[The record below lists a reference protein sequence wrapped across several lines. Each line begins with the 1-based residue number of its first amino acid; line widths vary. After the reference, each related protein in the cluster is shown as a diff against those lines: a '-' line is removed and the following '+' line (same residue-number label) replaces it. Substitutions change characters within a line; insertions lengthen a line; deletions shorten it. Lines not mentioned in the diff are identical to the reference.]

1 MDYRAL
7 ASQIAQQEGV
17 PTDLFLRLVNQES
30 SFRPNAVSE
39 AGAMGLAQLMPGTAR
54 DLGVDPNDPVQ
65 NLTGGARYLRQQLD
79 AFGTPE
85 LALAAYNAGPGNVRK
100 YGGIPPFKETQ
111 NYVSTILGTGADA
124 MAALGRQSNTGG
136 QRMAMQP
143 TQRQGIL
150 DALGIQKQDRNAQGD
165 TALPFYQRDDFKDTM
180 GKLAVGFNSLTLRP
194 DQNLAANVRANRQER
209 QTNQRA
215 SQSMEWLSRQP
226 NSEAYIEMLRAG
238 APVGQVL
245 QAYQAE
251 VSGGADGVQSST
263 ALKDQSG
270 VVMTMRDGSVVVK
283 TIGGETLTGQA
294 ALDFVEAANENY
306 AGYQSDISAAR
317 RTGIN
322 TANIETGG
330 EAAAVVAAAE
340 RAIEKGYEAYG
351 FIGNISDS
359 ILNIEQAISA
369 IDAGAASGVIQNY
382 LPDVTKSS
390 ASLRNAMN
398 RLGLN
403 VISSVTFGA
412 LSKDEMLLAMDTAV
426 PQGLG
431 PVPLRAWLLERRD
444 AQAKAREALEE
455 AAAYLTTPGNTLA
468 GHMELVK
475 ERRKRDELEPSATGG
490 GAAIVPAPGDIVD
503 GYRFKGGNPAL
514 QSNWEAI

>member
-1 MDYRAL
+1 MDSNEWSRIRQGIFGGESGGDYNAL
-7 ASQIAQQEGV
+7 FNYQNRPGGRFADTKL
-17 PTDLFLRLVNQES
+17 TDMTVNQALEFS
-30 SFRPNAVSE
+30 SPSGPYADYVRGQVGRVATPM
-39 AGAMGLAQLMPGTAR
+39 GAYQIVGSTLRDASKGLG
-54 DLGVDPNDPVQ
+54 
-65 NLTGGARYLRQQLD
+65 LTGDEKMTTGLQEKLGQWIYQKQGTGAWEGYKHVTD
-79 AFGTPE
+79 AQ
-85 LALAAYNAGPGNVRK
+85 AV
-100 YGGIPPFKETQ
+100 
-111 NYVSTILGTGADA
+111 GADA

-150 DALGIQKQDRNAQGD
+150 GALGIQKQDRNAQGD

-245 QAYQAE
+245 QAYQRD

-263 ALKDQSG
+263 ALPDQSG
-270 VVMTMRDGSVVVK
+270 VVMTMRDGSIVVK

-294 ALDFVEAANENY
+294 ALDFARTANENY
-306 AGYQSDISAAR
+306 AGYQSDVYAGR
-317 RTGIN
+317 RAGTN
-322 TANIETGG
+322 LANIETGG
-330 EAAAVVAAAE
+330 EAAGVVAAAE
-340 RAIEKGYEAYG
+340 MAIEKGYEAYG
-351 FIGNISDS
+351 FIGNITDS

-444 AQAKAREALEE
+444 AQAKARVALEE

-475 ERRKRDELEPSATGG
+475 ERRERDELEPSATGG
-490 GAAIVPAPGDIVD
+490 ETGLSDDDLRYLGLGTD
-503 GYRFKGGNPAL
+503 
-514 QSNWEAI
+514 

>member
-39 AGAMGLAQLMPGTAR
+39 AGATGLAQLMPGTAR

-100 YGGIPPFKETQ
+100 YGGVPPFKETQ

-150 DALGIQKQDRNAQGD
+150 GALGIQKQDRNAQGD

-209 QTNQRA
+209 QTDQTRNKT
-215 SQSMEWLSRQP
+215 
-226 NSEAYIEMLRAG
+226 IEYLRANG
-238 APVGQVL
+238 RADLASMVEKGMISAQDAAGQL
-245 QAYQAE
+245 LAKPSAGEIRE
-251 VSGGADGVQSST
+251 VNGTLVR
-263 ALKDQSG
+263 
-270 VVMTMRDGSVVVK
+270 VMPDGSVTELYASERSDELTADMREYNLAK
-283 TIGGETLTGQA
+283 EQGFSGNFIEFIQAQKGGGLRIITNPDGTTEIIQGGPSTPKLTEGQGKA
-294 ALDFVEAANENY
+294 TGFY
-306 AGYQSDISAAR
+306 ARS
-317 RTGIN
+317 
-322 TANIETGG
+322 G
-330 EAAAVVAAAE
+330 EA
-340 RAIEKGYEAYG
+340 
-351 FIGNISDS
+351 NQ
-359 ILNIEQAISA
+359 ILSELEQE
-369 IDAGAASGVIQNY
+369 GTQ
-382 LPDVTKSS
+382 
-390 ASLRNAMN
+390 LRNA
-398 RLGLN
+398 LA
-403 VISSVTFGA
+403 GA
-412 LSKDEMLLAMDTAV
+412 LPFGNYMQTT
-426 PQGLG
+426 QGQQYEQAQRNF
-431 PVPLRAWLLERRD
+431 VNAILRQE
-444 AQAKAREALEE
+444 
-455 AAAYLTTPGNTLA
+455 
-468 GHMELVK
+468 
-475 ERRKRDELEPSATGG
+475 S
-490 GAAIVPAPGDIVD
+490 GAAIGPAEFDSAKLQYFPQPGDLSEVVAQKKANRETAVNALRIAAGEGAAVID
-503 GYRFKGGNPAL
+503 EVTTPVTPATPVTGTGL
-514 QSNWEAI
+514 SEDDMQYLGLEPKQ